1 MSYSAIENTD
11 IVIDLVDAAIQ
22 TGWTGNGTSASHS
35 GCNESVLPLNDYPLT
50 IGVSYEYTFD
60 ITAVSGLTLFTIL
73 GTNEGATHTTTGEV
87 HETVVANGTQLYIFA
102 DGVCTI
108 ENFVIRPVLAIAD
121 NKAQNTISFSE
132 KTRKWV
138 SFYSYIPTN
147 AFPLFTD
154 VFSFDRLSDLYV
166 HESGSNDRNNFFG
179 VQYQSIIQFVDAVA
193 PAVPKTFQSLS
204 IQCNELMITTSQG
217 IQTSL
222 GQLSELAS
230 VDFIK
235 DFLTDGVSQ
244 VNVFNLEGVY
254 AANFL
259 RDINSPGG
267 LLDGN
272 PLKGNYLLVE
282 LISTNNEPLLLYTIN
297 VVATHSPVGSR

>member
-1 MSYSAIENTD
+1 MYTALENVP
-11 IVIDLVDAAIQ
+11 ILINLVDLTKDQ
-22 TGWTGNGTSASHS
+22 GWTVNNNQAEHS
-35 GCNESVLPLNDYPLT
+35 SCNPGVMLLLNYPLT

-60 ITAVSGLTLFTIL
+60 ILAASGLTLIVFL
-73 GTNEGATHTTTGEV
+73 GTNQGATYSTVTEV
-87 HETVVANGTQLYIFA
+87 HETVVANGAQLGIFA
-102 DGVCTI
+102 DGTCTI
-108 ENFVIRPVLAIAD
+108 ENFVIRPVLTIAD

-154 VFSFDRLSDLYV
+154 VYSFDRLSDLYI
-166 HESGSNDRNNFFG
+166 HESGSNDRNKFYG
-179 VQYQSIIQFVDAVA
+179 TQYQSIIQFVDATA

-222 GQLSELAS
+222 GQLSELAAI
-230 VDFIK
+230 DFIK
-235 DFLTDGVSQ
+235 SFLSDGVSQ
-244 VNVFNLEGVY
+244 INVFNLEGVY

-259 RDINSPGG
+259 RDINSPDG
-267 LLDGN
+267 LLEGDA
-272 PLKGNYLLVE
+272 LKGNFLLVE
-282 LISTNNEPLLLYTIN
+282 LISTNNQPLLLYTIN
-297 VVATHSPVGSR
+297 VVTTHSPIGSR